1 METIVEKNK
10 RNEGCIIYK
19 SPPFWRIKSQMAYRV
34 HSVLLLKDQRTAPG
48 GLFYASAAEAGKNR
62 LSEPSV
68 SDASQG

>member
-1 METIVEKNK
+1 
-10 RNEGCIIYK
+10 
-19 SPPFWRIKSQMAYRV
+19 MAYRV